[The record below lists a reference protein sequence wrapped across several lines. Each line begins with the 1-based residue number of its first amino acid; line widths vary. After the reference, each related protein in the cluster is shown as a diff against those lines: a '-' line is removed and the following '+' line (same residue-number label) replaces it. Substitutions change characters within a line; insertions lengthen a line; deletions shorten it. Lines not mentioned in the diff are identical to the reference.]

1 MQPDLTVEILC
12 KEARKFS
19 EIESTFPEPTLYGRT
34 DGKAVGTYLE
44 KKFKAYLAQKYSFS
58 PGNSASGIDFP
69 GLEVDMK
76 VTRMSKPQSSC
87 PFKSARQ
94 KIFGLGYGL
103 IVLVYEKR
111 DDPET
116 RTATLV
122 IKHSI
127 FVEKNRTSDY
137 QMTTGLRKILANNG
151 NQDDIIAF
159 SWRQFP
165 AGRLHHCGK
174 NSRRTPVR

>member
-1 MQPDLTVEILC
+1 
-12 KEARKFS
+12 
-19 EIESTFPEPTLYGRT
+19 
-34 DGKAVGTYLE
+34 
-44 KKFKAYLAQKYSFS
+44 
-58 PGNSASGIDFP
+58 
-69 GLEVDMK
+69 MK

-159 SWRQFP
+159 LGDSFLPVDSITAGKIADELLSGKPLEQGYLTISNARQWRLQYSRIVQS
-165 AGRLHHCGK
+165 AGRVDGIA
-174 NSRRTPVR
+174 RIW